1 MRDIDEE
8 PRVEFAA
15 SEIDHVAAWLDRRSA
30 VEAWGL
36 VLVSMAL
43 VAALDFSTHAF
54 ELCIATLYIV
64 PICLAAWMFRPRAA
78 IGITALVTFIAFL
91 KYPLL
96 HTEPSVFT
104 TIYNGTSRALAFALL
119 TAIMLAIRRSYDH
132 ARLAARRDRMTGA
145 LNKQSFHE
153 RTVGILDMAQAARR
167 TVLLLYL
174 DIDGFKGVNDQ
185 HGHHVGDEVLQ
196 AFAAGAARA
205 LRRDDCFGRLG
216 GDEFAV
222 ALVVD
227 SGDEA
232 QALAESLHQRFTAAL
247 ASSGHAVTCSMG
259 ALIVPAGSRFACD
272 ELMQAADRLMYA
284 SKHGGRNAVT
294 IATAVPSEMRQIT
307 APSIVPHVRH
317 VIEA

>member
-104 TIYNGTSRALAFALL
+104 PHSP
-119 TAIMLAIRRSYDH
+119 S
-132 ARLAARRDRMTGA
+132 
-145 LNKQSFHE
+145 K
-153 RTVGILDMAQAARR
+153 
-167 TVLLLYL
+167 
-174 DIDGFKGVNDQ
+174 
-185 HGHHVGDEVLQ
+185 
-196 AFAAGAARA
+196 
-205 LRRDDCFGRLG
+205 
-216 GDEFAV
+216 
-222 ALVVD
+222 
-227 SGDEA
+227 
-232 QALAESLHQRFTAAL
+232 SLISL
-247 ASSGHAVTCSMG
+247 S
-259 ALIVPAGSRFACD
+259 
-272 ELMQAADRLMYA
+272 
-284 SKHGGRNAVT
+284 
-294 IATAVPSEMRQIT
+294 
-307 APSIVPHVRH
+307 
-317 VIEA
+317 